1 MKMKLVVLLLLTHL
15 GALLIILIS
24 QERMP
29 QICTLTTSRLPSAI
43 AHFAIRVVRR
53 DAGVKVPKIARN
65 SARQTARLNAPREDV
80 SARSQENVVIW

>member
-15 GALLIILIS
+15 EALLIILIS
-24 QERMP
+24 QERMLRT
-29 QICTLTTSRLPSAI
+29 CTLTTSRPLSVI

-65 SARQTARLNAPREDV
+65 SARQTVRLNVPKEDV
-80 SARSQENVVIW
+80 LGRSQENVVIW